1 MLPEVVQQDSQPID
15 KVKLRG
21 GIWSTKWSWNY
32 ESALHIDLWQ
42 RI

>member
-21 GIWSTKWSWNY
+21 AFGVQSEAEITNLPCTLISDKG
-32 ESALHIDLWQ
+32 
-42 RI
+42 